1 MVSASR
7 LDRDSKIR
15 IFRECF
21 AGRMDVYGTYDP
33 VTGRS
38 WQMKE
43 PVTDRVFLDHLT
55 GRKPYGV
62 YLLVGD
68 QTRAVVADFDW
79 DDVRAPIQFVAAAA
93 HYEIA
98 VYIEKSKSKGH
109 HAWVFMASP
118 GVSARKARRVV
129 HHILREI
136 GMQNVEVFP
145 KQDALD
151 TEGKRWGSFVNAPL
165 FGALVRHE
173 RTVFLDLKNAYR
185 SYDDQWSFLAD
196 ATRVTETLLDEIIEV
211 NGLERPPVSTSS
223 VSPESLGVFQASSV
237 LPPCARRM
245 FEEGVRENQRVS
257 CFRLAVHLQRLGLPF
272 DITVAALQQWA
283 TKNRPQNGNRI
294 ITDDEIKAQAASAFM
309 KEYRGNGCEDPA
321 VRPYCDG
328 SCAIFQRRGDHCSVV
343 DASLQAHADAT

>member
-1 MVSASR
+1 
-7 LDRDSKIR
+7 
-15 IFRECF
+15 
-21 AGRMDVYGTYDP
+21 MDVYGTYDP